1 MNLRSL
7 SKIKGKKRRLN
18 ECEMSGAYKQVVRY
32 DVVRSGD
39 KRTTSDICAL
49 VSEINLQAQVT
60 ESLQAVSFKT
70 CVLGFQ
76 T

>member
-1 MNLRSL
+1 
-7 SKIKGKKRRLN
+7 
-18 ECEMSGAYKQVVRY
+18 MSGAYKQVVSY

-70 CVLGFQ
+70 CMLGFQ